1 MSITVSSAA
10 KPSSLVGVVAV
21 LALASCTISGAHRGN
36 TADFRPSNIYHGA
49 ERLPRSVKRVLMLP
63 LAVSETGGFQVPA
76 VRDSLGPILKAEL
89 VRANRFEVVTL
100 APELLVRWTGREQWL
115 AADELPLDFFD
126 RLREET
132 GCDAVLFSE
141 LTTYRPYPPLA
152 LGWRIQMVSS
162 DGPLVWWALDEV
174 FDASEP
180 AVAQAARRYHL
191 AHTTQTPALTDAREM
206 FNSPRRFAAYSAS
219 VIVATCP
226 GR

>member
-1 MSITVSSAA
+1 
-10 KPSSLVGVVAV
+10 
-21 LALASCTISGAHRGN
+21 
-36 TADFRPSNIYHGA
+36 
-49 ERLPRSVKRVLMLP
+49 MLP
-63 LAVSETGGFQVPA
+63 LAVSETGGFEVSA

-100 APELLVRWTGREQWL
+100 APELLARWTGREQWL

-152 LGWRIQMVSS
+152 LGWRVQLVSA
-162 DGPLVWWALDEV
+162 DGPQVWWALDEV

-180 AVAQAARRYHL
+180 AVANAARRYHL
-191 AHTTQTPALTDAREM
+191 AHTTQPPALTDAREI
-206 FNSPRRFAAYSAS
+206 FNSPRRFGAYSAS
-219 VIVATCP
+219 VLVATCP